1 MNVIPILKNYV
12 LLINLVSTFL
22 FGAYLN
28 NISVVLVQPDNSE
41 LHCFTSG
48 DEYYSWLHDENG
60 NPIIQSQLD
69 GFYYYGERLGDIL
82 VPTLNRADNNL
93 PRNQN
98 IENWS
103 GITRENYLNRRER
116 YWSGFELYD
125 APSIGTINNINIF
138 IRFNDENE
146 FRNDCTDF
154 DDPFNKIDGPS
165 LGHYY
170 DEVSYGLLEVI
181 THHFPACGSDEL
193 SYKDAFPRSYY
204 QPYNAANNTNGYLD
218 CWNINDTTDAGF
230 SCENSTQWG
239 YIREHILLKNAI
251 ESIKE
256 QIPSDLDVD
265 GNDDL
270 MVDNVTF
277 LVSGSPT
284 GWSDLLWP
292 HRWSL
297 TTYDVEIN
305 GSIVDAYN
313 LNLLSGNPSYF
324 TVGTLCHEFFHSL
337 GAPDLYHYVESATPT
352 PVGAWD
358 IMEKSSDIPQY
369 MSAWMKYRYANW
381 LDCTL
386 IESGG
391 TYALKPLQ
399 NQENSC
405 YIIKSPYS
413 ESQFFTV
420 EYRKQEGI
428 YESNL
433 PGNEDGLLVYRIN
446 LDINNNGIL
455 DNVEVDESWNKII
468 GGNADG
474 PPDEV
479 YLYRPGGTSILNGNL
494 LEALYNYE
502 SGRIQLNDGT
512 DPSSFLVEPFIDEN
526 ENGIYDIGE
535 DYTDVNGDGN
545 YGDMAGGL
553 HLKNIGEAGDSIQFE
568 FVKFF
573 LNIELTG
580 ISEDDDS
587 DGVLNPGE
595 SAKIRFS
602 TQIFGNANQLS
613 NIKAELSSED
623 EIVSF
628 SPRELTLDFMDEDS
642 DNLNFESILSFENV
656 DELNPVQF
664 DVTVSA
670 EFQENEN
677 IFSYSDKQQFSL
689 DVSLNQAGFPL
700 QTTQIRSS
708 PLIID
713 FDNDGDKEI
722 IFGDYNGI
730 IHIINNDG
738 TELNTTVFPFDTGD
752 AIWSSPAAADLD
764 GNGTLEFVITSKSKH
779 LYIFENGLL
788 KVDFNTELY
797 DTDSTAVGI
806 YLIGTPAIGNLDDDA
821 ELEIVF
827 TGYSNNNK
835 LFVINH
841 DGSLVD
847 GFPIIL
853 GEKMKN
859 GVALAD
865 FNNNG
870 KDDIVFG
877 TDNNHLYLIFDD
889 GSIADGFPYIGT
901 DKFQSA
907 PSILDFNGE
916 KIIAAGNLN
925 DTLYVINKAGSLLFY
940 YPTEGKIL
948 TSPIF
953 ISVANEPY
961 LIFSSNDNFIYFIDL
976 NGNSYPG
983 WPIQVERNLNG
994 SVTASDLNGDGKP
1007 EIAVTTELGEII
1019 AYHLDGTIFRHFP
1032 IKVDYPFSTAPIFND
1047 IDLDGDLE
1055 LIAGSRGSIEV
1066 IDIKEQGNFSNYW
1079 STYRG
1084 NTKRNGLFIF
1094 EIDLSLS
1101 EKAVVPTNFKIKSA
1115 YPNPFNPI
1123 INIQYQTPFQSH
1135 ITLEII
1141 DIKGRLITRLVNKI
1155 HSPGAYDIHWNA
1167 GGYSSGIYFLQY
1179 ILMGDKLPA
1188 SQRIQNEKIVLL
1200 K

>member
-1 MNVIPILKNYV
+1 MNVIKKMKNY
-12 LLINLVSTFL
+12 LILIFGLSTIL
-22 FGAYLN
+22 FSAYLT

-41 LHCFTSG
+41 LHCLTSG

-60 NPIIQSQLD
+60 LPIIQSQID
-69 GFYYYGERLGDIL
+69 GYYYYAERLGDIL
-82 VPTLNRADNNL
+82 IPTINRADKIL
-93 PRNQN
+93 SRNQN
-98 IENWS
+98 IEKWS
-103 GITRENYLNRRER
+103 GITRENYLKRRQR
-116 YWSGFELYD
+116 YWTGFELYD

-138 IRFNDENE
+138 IRFNDEDE
-146 FRNDCTDF
+146 FRHECTDY

-170 DEVSYGLLEVI
+170 GEVSYGLLEVI
-181 THHFPACGSDEL
+181 THHFPACGTDGL
-193 SYKDAFPRSYY
+193 SYKDAYDRSYY
-204 QPYNAANNTNGYLD
+204 KPYNAVTNTNGYLD
-218 CWNINDTTDAGF
+218 CWNVNDSTDAGF
-230 SCENSTQWG
+230 SCEDSTQWG

-256 QIPSDLDVD
+256 QIPSDLDID
-265 GNDDL
+265 GNDDQL
-270 MVDNVTF
+270 VDNVTF

-297 TTYDVEIN
+297 TTFDVEIN

-337 GAPDLYHYVESATPT
+337 GGPDLYHYVESATPT
-352 PVGAWD
+352 PVGGWD
-358 IMEKSSDIPQY
+358 LMEQSSDTPQY

-399 NQENSC
+399 EQKNSC

-455 DNVEVDESWNKII
+455 DTVEVDESWNKII

-479 YLYRPGGTSILNGNL
+479 YLYRPNGTSIINGNL
-494 LEALYNYE
+494 IKAVFSSQ

-512 DPSSFLVEPFIDEN
+512 DPSGFLVEPFIDEN

-535 DYTDVNGDGN
+535 IFTDENGDGV

-553 HLKNIGEAGDSIQFE
+553 HLKNIGEAGDSIQFD
-568 FVKFF
+568 FINFF
-573 LNIELTG
+573 LNIEFSG
-580 ISEDDDS
+580 ISDDDDN

-595 SAKIRFS
+595 SARIKFS
-602 TQIFGNANQLS
+602 TQLFGNVNQLN
-613 NIKAELSSED
+613 NIQAELSSD
-623 EIVSF
+623 DDLVSF
-628 SPRELTLDFMDEDS
+628 SP
-642 DNLNFESILSFENV
+642 NILSLEYIVGEPESLEFETILSIEDVN
-656 DELNPVQF
+656 EMKPVEF
-664 DVTVSA
+664 DVTLIA
-670 EFQENEN
+670 EFLEDGN
-677 IFSYSDKQQFSL
+677 IITYSDKQQFSL
-689 DVSLNQAGFPL
+689 DVTLNQAGFPV
-700 QTTQIRSS
+700 QTTKIRST

-713 FDNDGDKEI
+713 LDNDGYKEI
-722 IFGDYNGI
+722 IFGDDFGV
-730 IHIINNDG
+730 IHIFKNDG
-738 TELNTTVFPFDTGD
+738 TELITSVFPFDSGES
-752 AIWSSPAAADLD
+752 IWSSPAAADLD
-764 GNGTLEFVITSKSKH
+764 GNGDLEVVITSKNKH

-797 DTDSTAVGI
+797 DTTSTGF

-821 ELEIVF
+821 DLEVVF
-827 TGYSNNNK
+827 SGYSNNNK

-847 GFPIIL
+847 GFPISL
-853 GEKMKN
+853 GEKVKN

-870 KDDIVFG
+870 KDDIVLG
-877 TDNNHLYLIFDD
+877 TDDHHLYLFLDD
-889 GSIADGFPYIGT
+889 GSTAAGFPYTAT

-907 PSILDFNGE
+907 PAILDFNGE
-916 KIIAAGNLN
+916 KIIAVGNNN
-925 DTLYVINKAGSLLFY
+925 DTLYVINSTGSLLLN
-940 YPTEGKIL
+940 YPTGGKIL
-948 TSPIF
+948 SSPVF
-953 ISVANEPY
+953 VNVANKPY
-961 LIFSSNDNFIYFIDL
+961 LLFSANDHFIYFIDL
-976 NGNSYPG
+976 DGNSYPG
-983 WPIQVERNLNG
+983 WPIQVERNING
-994 SVTASDLNGDGKP
+994 SVIISDLNGDGVP
-1007 EIAVTTELGEII
+1007 EIAVTTELGELI
-1019 AYHLDGTIFRHFP
+1019 AFHLDGTLYSHFP
-1032 IKVDYPFSTAPIFND
+1032 IQIYFPYSTAPAITD

-1055 LIAGSRGSIEV
+1055 LIAGSGRSIEV
-1066 IDIKEQGNFSNYW
+1066 IDIKEQGSFSNYW
-1079 STYRG
+1079 NTYKG
-1084 NTKRNGLFIF
+1084 NDKRNGLFIF
-1094 EIDLSLS
+1094 EADLSLS
-1101 EKAVVPTNFKIKSA
+1101 EKSIVPSAFKIKSA

-1123 INIQYQTPFQSH
+1123 INIQYQTPFHSH
-1135 ITLEII
+1135 ITLEVV
-1141 DIKGRLITRLVNKI
+1141 DIRGRLMEKIVNKF
-1155 HSPGAYDIHWNA
+1155 HSPGVYDIQWDA
-1167 GGYSSGIYFLQY
+1167 GGYSSGIYYLQY
-1179 ILMGDKLPA
+1179 ILKSDEIPA
-1188 SQRIQNEKIVLL
+1188 SQRFQNKKIVLL

>member
-1 MNVIPILKNYV
+1 MSVISDIKNYF
-12 LLINLVSTFL
+12 LLMLMGSSIL
-22 FGAYLN
+22 FSAYLT

-48 DEYYSWLHDENG
+48 DEYYSWLHDDSG
-60 NPIIQSQLD
+60 LPIIQSLLD
-69 GFYYYGERLGDIL
+69 GFYYYGERLGDNL
-82 VPTLNRADNNL
+82 VPSLNRADKIL
-93 PRNQN
+93 SRNQN

-103 GITRENYLNRRER
+103 GITRENYLKRRQR
-116 YWSGFELYD
+116 YLTGFELYD

-138 IRFNDENE
+138 IRFNDELE
-146 FRNDCTDF
+146 FRNDCSDY

-165 LGHYY
+165 LGHYF

-181 THHFPACGSDEL
+181 THHFPACEFNEL
-193 SYKDAFPRSYY
+193 SYQDAHDRSYY
-204 QPYNAANNTNGYLD
+204 QPYNAITDTNGYLD
-218 CWNINDTTDAGF
+218 CWNVDESTDAGF
-230 SCENSTQWG
+230 SCEDSTQWG

-265 GNDDL
+265 GNDDQL
-270 MVDNVTF
+270 VDNVTF

-297 TTYDVEIN
+297 TTFDVELN

-313 LNLLSGNPSYF
+313 LNLLGGNPSYF

-337 GAPDLYHYVESATPT
+337 GGPDLYHYVESATPT
-352 PVGAWD
+352 PVGGWD
-358 IMEKSSDIPQY
+358 IMEQSSDTPQY

-381 LDCTL
+381 LDCIL

-399 NQENSC
+399 EQENSC

-455 DNVEVDESWNKII
+455 DTAEVNNSWNRTI

-479 YLYRPGGTSILNGNL
+479 YLYRPGGTSLLNGNL
-494 LEALYNYE
+494 LKAVFSSM

-526 ENGIYDIGE
+526 ENGIYDSGE
-535 DYTDVNGDGN
+535 IFTDENSDGI

-553 HLKNIGEAGDSIQFE
+553 HLKNIGETGDSILFD
-568 FVKFF
+568 FINFF
-573 LNIELTG
+573 LKIDLND
-580 ISEDDDS
+580 ISDDDDE
-587 DGVLNPGE
+587 DGVFNPGE
-595 SAKIRFS
+595 SAKIQFS
-602 TQIFGNANQLS
+602 TQLFGSANQLN
-613 NIKAELSSED
+613 NIQAELSSED
-623 EIVSF
+623 GGVSF
-628 SPRELTLDFMDEDS
+628 SPNEFSLEYISGELEVLE
-642 DNLNFESILSFENV
+642 FETILSIEDVN
-656 DELNPVQF
+656 ELKSVEF
-664 DVTVSA
+664 DVTLIA
-670 EFQENEN
+670 EFQEDGG
-677 IFSYSDKQQFSL
+677 IITYSDKQQFSL
-689 DVSLNQAGFPL
+689 PVSLNQAGFPL
-700 QTTQIRSS
+700 ETTQIRSS

-713 FDNDGDKEI
+713 FDNDGDNEI
-722 IFGDYNGI
+722 IFGDYHGI
-730 IHIINNDG
+730 VHIINNDG
-738 TELNTTVFPFDTGD
+738 SELFTSVFPFDTG
-752 AIWSSPAAADLD
+752 ASIWSSPAAADLD
-764 GNGTLEFVITSKSKH
+764 GNGDIEVVITSKSKH
-779 LYIFENGLL
+779 LYIFENGGL

-797 DTDSTAVGI
+797 DTSSTGF

-821 ELEIVF
+821 DLEVVF
-827 TGYSNNNK
+827 SGYSNNNK

-847 GFPIIL
+847 GFPIEL
-853 GEKMKN
+853 GEKVKN

-870 KDDIVFG
+870 KDDIVLG
-877 TDNNHLYLIFDD
+877 TDDDHLYLFLDD
-889 GSIADGFPYIGT
+889 GSTAAGFPYTAT

-907 PSILDFNGE
+907 PAILDFNGE
-916 KIIAAGNLN
+916 KIIAAGNNN
-925 DTLYVINKAGSLLFY
+925 DTLYVINSTGNLLFY
-940 YPTEGKIL
+940 HPTGGKIL
-948 TSPIF
+948 SSPVFVI
-953 ISVANEPY
+953 VDNEPY
-961 LIFSSNDNFIYFIDL
+961 VLFSANDHFIYFIDL
-976 NGNSYPG
+976 NGISYHG
-983 WPIQVERNLNG
+983 WPIQVERNING
-994 SVTASDLNGDGKP
+994 SVIISDLNGDGEP

-1019 AYHLDGTIFRHFP
+1019 AYHLDGTIYSHFP
-1032 IKVDYPFSTAPIFND
+1032 IKIEFPYSTAPEIND

-1055 LIAGSRGSIEV
+1055 LIAGSGGSIEV
-1066 IDIKEQGNFSNYW
+1066 IDIKEMGIISNYW
-1079 STYRG
+1079 STYRS
-1084 NTKRNGLFIF
+1084 NDKRNGLFIY
-1094 EIDLSLS
+1094 EVDLTLW
-1101 EKAVVPTNFKIKSA
+1101 EEAVIPTKFKINLA

-1123 INIQYQTPFQSH
+1123 INIQYQTPFHSH
-1135 ITLEII
+1135 ITMKVL
-1141 DIKGRLITRLVNKI
+1141 DIRGRLVTHLIDKP
-1155 HSPGAYDIHWNA
+1155 HSPGIYDILWDA
-1167 GGYSSGIYFLQY
+1167 GRYSSGIYFLQY
-1179 ILMGDKLPA
+1179 ILKGDNLPV
-1188 SQRIQNEKIVLL
+1188 SQRFQIEKMVLL